1 MEVLAVI
8 PARAGSKSVKN
19 KNIRIVNGKPLLA
32 HSVAHALAA
41 KTVNRVILSTDSEE
55 YAAIGKSFG
64 AEVPFLR
71 PAEYSGDLSTD
82 LEVFEH
88 ALKWLKENENYIPD
102 IVVQLR
108 PTYPVRNPEDI
119 DEMVNILWENPDADS
134 VRSMAPA
141 KEVAYKMWRKKSSVS
156 KNSERVFSAEPL
168 LKDIPEAYN
177 MPRQELPVIYYQNAC
192 IDVFRTDTVTKK
204 HSMTGDF
211 ILGYEMDENFD
222 IDTEEELVRA
232 GLFAGG
238 KRLVIDIDGVIAE
251 LREDHD
257 YSKVGPRTEVIRNIN
272 RLYDAGNEIILLT
285 ARGYKTGKDWKQLT
299 LESLEK
305 WGVKYHELHFGK
317 PNADY
322 YIDDKMMPLSFLENL

>member
-8 PARAGSKSVKN
+8 PARAGSKSVIN

-32 HSVAHALAA
+32 HSIAHALAA

-55 YAAIGKSFG
+55 YARIGKSFG

-71 PAEYSGDLSTD
+71 PAEYAGDMSTD

-88 ALKWLKENENYIPD
+88 ALGWLKENENYVPD
-102 IVVQLR
+102 LVVQLR
-108 PTYPVRNPEDI
+108 PTYPVRNPKDI
-119 DEMVNILWENPDADS
+119 DEMVNILWENPEADS
-134 VRSMAPA
+134 IRSMAVA
-141 KEVAYKMWRKKSSVS
+141 KEVAYKMWRKGTSVS
-156 KNSERVFSAEPL
+156 NNGERVFSAEPL
-168 LKDIPEAYN
+168 LTDIPEAYN

-192 IDVFRTDTVTKK
+192 IDVFRADTVLKK
-204 HSMTGDF
+204 HSMTGDN
-211 ILGYEMDENFD
+211 ILGYEMQENFD
-222 IDTEEELVRA
+222 IDTEEELVKA
-232 GLFAGG
+232 ALFSGG

-272 RLYDAGNEIILLT
+272 RLHEAGNEIILLT
-285 ARGYKTGKDWKQLT
+285 ARGYKTGKDWKQVT
-299 LESLEK
+299 LDSLKK

-322 YIDDKMMPLSFLENL
+322 YIDDKMLPLSFLENL